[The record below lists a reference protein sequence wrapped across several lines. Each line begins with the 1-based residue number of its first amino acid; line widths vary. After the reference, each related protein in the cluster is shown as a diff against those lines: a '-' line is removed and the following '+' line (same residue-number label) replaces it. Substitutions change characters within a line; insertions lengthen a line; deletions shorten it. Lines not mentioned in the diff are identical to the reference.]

1 MLTNHDASP
10 TPDGRRLPAPDRTS
24 TVTPLEVRQAT
35 FASAMRGFDR
45 TEVTAFLQ
53 EAAEG
58 FEHALREND
67 RVRQEIVR
75 LEASLQQYRDLEGSL
90 RNAVM
95 NAQKLADDMR
105 ATATEDV
112 ARMRET
118 TAQETAR
125 LREQAVQEA
134 ALILRDA
141 QGQADLMRQRTTASV
156 EDAQREIDNLR
167 LKRREAESGV
177 EAIIASLHNTLDFV
191 REQEERSHRVLALR
205 PRLEA
210 TA

>member
-1 MLTNHDASP
+1 MS
-10 TPDGRRLPAPDRTS
+10 
-24 TVTPLEVRQAT
+24 
-35 FASAMRGFDR
+35 
-45 TEVTAFLQ
+45 
-53 EAAEG
+53 
-58 FEHALREND
+58 
-67 RVRQEIVR
+67 
-75 LEASLQQYRDLEGSL
+75 
-90 RNAVM
+90 
-95 NAQKLADDMR
+95 AQKLADDMR

-125 LREQAVQEA
+125 ARAGRAGSGAHRPRRGGPGRPDA
-134 ALILRDA
+134 A
-141 QGQADLMRQRTTASV
+141 ADDRRV
-156 EDAQREIDNLR
+156 EDVQREIDNLR
-167 LKRREAESGV
+167 LKRREAETSI